1 MQESIGTE
9 RPLSSAKIILP
20 LQSALTPMLPNT
32 KKDAPGAQVDLDM
45 FTGFAK
51 EPVRIMR
58 FESNVD
64 VMASKEKPK
73 KLTAVGSDGR
83 KYNFL
88 CKMERK
94 GDLRKDARLMET
106 NSLVNR

>member
-1 MQESIGTE
+1 ME
-9 RPLSSAKIILP
+9 RPLSAARIVLP
-20 LQSALTPMLPNT
+20 LQSCLTPSLPNYKT
-32 KKDAPGAQVDLDM
+32 AFIEPDAVSEQS
-45 FTGFAK
+45 TGFAR
-51 EPVRIMR
+51 EPIRLLR

-64 VMASKEKPK
+64 IMSSKERPK
-73 KLTAVGSDGR
+73 KLTAWASDGL

-88 CKMERK
+88 CKTERK